1 MMKFIQSFG
10 LPSFGHQ
17 FLIPIATEEFAVSFL
32 FAMPVSNLPCSCNYG
47 ALTKNGN
54 NSRQSSTD
62 LGLALQ
68 AGRSRRINSI
78 ILSVLG
84 YKMRVL
90 SHEMLLAN
98 QRFVISNHKT
108 TFDCTTF
115 SYIGVFLC
123 I

>member
-1 MMKFIQSFG
+1 M
-10 LPSFGHQ
+10 
-17 FLIPIATEEFAVSFL
+17 PI
-32 FAMPVSNLPCSCNYG
+32 CNYG
-47 ALTKNGN
+47 ALTKNSN
-54 NSRQSSTD
+54 NSRQSPTD

-98 QRFVISNHKT
+98 QRPNHPISSHPSISSNG
-108 TFDCTTF
+108 
-115 SYIGVFLC
+115 SERPGLAMNR
-123 I
+123 